1 MSFLLANLIGMG
13 GILITIFCSYGLNK
27 KSNYD
32 LSSTDLTEILVDYKK
47 ISQKLRKSKKSNG
60 Y

>member
-27 KSNYD
+27 KSNYN
-32 LSSTDLTEILVDYKK
+32 LSSTDLTEILADYKK
-47 ISQKLRKSKKSNG
+47 ISQKLRNG